1 MKVIQGVEELQ
12 TYLGQEV
19 GVSDWLTITQ
29 ERVDEFARATGD
41 NQWIHTDPV
50 RAKAESPFG
59 NTIAH
64 GFLTLSLAPRL
75 SYDTYR
81 IEGVKMALNYGLN
94 KVRFTSHVT
103 TNSRVRMRVTLLTLE
118 ATKGGF
124 KITTRVT
131 FEVEGHDKPACVAD
145 TLAVLYF

>member
-1 MKVIQGVEELQ
+1 MKVIQGIEELR
-12 TYLGQEV
+12 TYLGKEV

-50 RAKAESPFG
+50 RAKAELPYG

-64 GFLTLSLAPRL
+64 GFLTLALAPRF

-81 IEGVKMALNYGLN
+81 IEGLKMTLNYGLN

-103 TNSRVRMRVTLLTLE
+103 TNSRVRMRVTLLALE
-118 ATKGGF
+118 TTKGGF
-124 KITTRVT
+124 KTTTQVT
-131 FEVEGHDKPACVAD
+131 FEVEGQHKPVCVAEA
-145 TLAVLYF
+145 LAVLYF

>member
-1 MKVIQGVEELQ
+1 MKVIQGIEELR

-29 ERVDEFARATGD
+29 ERIDGFARATGD
-41 NQWIHTDPV
+41 DQWIHTDPV
-50 RAKAESPFG
+50 RAKAELPYG

-64 GFLTLSLAPRL
+64 GFLTLSLAP
-75 SYDTYR
+75 YFTYQTYR
-81 IEGVKMALNYGLN
+81 IEGVKMALNYGLD

-103 TNSRVRMRVTLLTLE
+103 TNRRVRMRTALLALE

-131 FEVEGHDKPACVAD
+131 FEVEGQVKPVCVAD
-145 TLAVLYF
+145 ALAMLYF